1 MHELCRA
8 KSNELIFLQFIQ
20 SLDTCI
26 ILNIYSR
33 KNISLPLHNERFS
46 ELNEIL
52 LLISSGYFI
61 IDRMQVTLVILLICM
76 LLNTTVFY
84 TQSEGS
90 SNEIDTKESYQFNFV
105 AAGDFGCGNESIR
118 TVNGM
123 VNKNPE
129 LVLALGDLSYQR
141 SPNCWLNIISP
152 IDSSKK
158 VKISFG
164 NHDMS
169 NELFKYNT
177 YLKHFNLTKP
187 YYSFNYQNV
196 HFLAMA
202 TAKNKLI
209 PYDGTSQ
216 QYQFVKDDLK
226 LARDNKS
233 IDWIIVY
240 SFKPFYSSNT
250 THPGQDELRN
260 FYHPLFD
267 KYGVDI
273 VLQAHN
279 HNYQRTYPITFN
291 ETSPSSP
298 IVLDKD
304 KQNLYNNPKGPIF
317 VTVGTAG
324 AQLYNFTSQ
333 RPFII
338 SQFANN
344 GFLNVDIEKSKE
356 EFNLT
361 GTFYKND
368 NLEKQ
373 DYLTITK

>member
-1 MHELCRA
+1 
-8 KSNELIFLQFIQ
+8 
-20 SLDTCI
+20 
-26 ILNIYSR
+26 
-33 KNISLPLHNERFS
+33 
-46 ELNEIL
+46 
-52 LLISSGYFI
+52 
-61 IDRMQVTLVILLICM
+61 MQVALVIVLMCM
-76 LLNTTVFY
+76 LLTTILFY
-84 TQSEGS
+84 TQSEGRN
-90 SNEIDTKESYQFNFV
+90 NEHDTKESHQFNFV
-105 AAGDFGCGNESIR
+105 AAGDFGCSEEAIR

-123 VNKNPE
+123 VMKNPE
-129 LVLALGDLSYQR
+129 LVIALGDLSYQR
-141 SPNCWLNIISP
+141 SPNCWLNIINP
-152 IDSSKK
+152 IDSSGK

-164 NHDMS
+164 YHDMS
-169 NELFKYNT
+169 TELFKYNT
-177 YLKHFNLTKP
+177 YLKHFNLTNP

-202 TAKNKLI
+202 TAKNNLI
-209 PYDGTSQ
+209 PYDETSQ
-216 QYQFVKDDLK
+216 QYQFVKNDLK
-226 LARDNKS
+226 MARDNKS

-240 SFKPFYSSNT
+240 SFRSFYSSNT
-250 THPGQDELRN
+250 THHGQDELRN

-298 IVLDKD
+298 IVLDKG

-324 AQLYNFTSQ
+324 APLYNFSSQ
-333 RPFII
+333 KPFII
-338 SQFANN
+338 SQFAHN
-344 GFLNVDIEKSKE
+344 GFLNVVIEKSKK

-361 GTFYKND
+361 GMFYKNN

-373 DYLTITK
+373 DYFTIMK

>member
-1 MHELCRA
+1 L
-8 KSNELIFLQFIQ
+8 
-20 SLDTCI
+20 
-26 ILNIYSR
+26 
-33 KNISLPLHNERFS
+33 KNIRFS
-46 ELNEIL
+46 KPNQIL
-52 LLISSGYFI
+52 LLISSGYLI
-61 IDRMQVTLVILLICM
+61 IGGRQVALLILLACL
-76 LLNTTVFY
+76 LLNTMLSH

-90 SNEIDTKESYQFNFV
+90 NELDTSEEQQFNFV
-105 AAGDFGCGNESIR
+105 ASGDFGCSDESKR
-118 TVNGM
+118 TVQGM
-123 VNKNPE
+123 VEKDPE
-129 LVLALGDLSYQR
+129 FVLALGDLSYQR
-141 SPNCWLNIISP
+141 SPNCWLNIIGP
-152 IDSSKK
+152 IDNGGK

-209 PYDGTSQ
+209 PYDRTSQ
-216 QYQFVKDDLK
+216 QYQFVKNDLK

-233 IDWIIVY
+233 INWIIVY

-250 THPGQDELRN
+250 THPGEDELRN

-291 ETSPSSP
+291 ETNPSSP
-298 IVLDKD
+298 IVLNKD
-304 KQNLYNNPKGPIF
+304 KQNLYNDPKGPIF

-324 AQLYNFTSQ
+324 APLYNFTSQ
-333 RPFII
+333 RPFIK

-344 GFLNVDIEKSKE
+344 GFLNVDIEKSKK

-368 NLEKQ
+368 NHEKQ
-373 DYLTITK
+373 DYFTITK

>member
-1 MHELCRA
+1 L
-8 KSNELIFLQFIQ
+8 
-20 SLDTCI
+20 
-26 ILNIYSR
+26 
-33 KNISLPLHNERFS
+33 KNIRFS
-46 ELNEIL
+46 KPNQIL
-52 LLISSGYFI
+52 LLISSGYLI
-61 IDRMQVTLVILLICM
+61 IGGRQVALLILLACL
-76 LLNTTVFY
+76 LLNTMLSH

-90 SNEIDTKESYQFNFV
+90 NELDTSEEQQFNFV
-105 AAGDFGCGNESIR
+105 ASGDFGCSDESKR
-118 TVNGM
+118 TVQGM
-123 VNKNPE
+123 VEKDPE
-129 LVLALGDLSYQR
+129 FVLALGDLSYQR
-141 SPNCWLNIISP
+141 SPNCWLNIIGP
-152 IDSSKK
+152 IDNGGK

-209 PYDGTSQ
+209 PYDRTSQ
-216 QYQFVKDDLK
+216 QYQFVKNDLK

-233 IDWIIVY
+233 INWIIVY

-250 THPGQDELRN
+250 THPGEDELRN

-324 AQLYNFTSQ
+324 APLYNFTSQ

-344 GFLNVDIEKSKE
+344 GFLNVEIEKSKK

-373 DYLTITK
+373 DYFTITK

>member
-1 MHELCRA
+1 M
-8 KSNELIFLQFIQ
+8 Q
-20 SLDTCI
+20 
-26 ILNIYSR
+26 
-33 KNISLPLHNERFS
+33 ISLV
-46 ELNEIL
+46 L
-52 LLISSGYFI
+52 LL
-61 IDRMQVTLVILLICM
+61 VCM
-76 LLNTTVFY
+76 LFSTVLLY
-84 TQSEGS
+84 TQSEGI
-90 SNEIDTKESYQFNFV
+90 NEGDSRGSQNFSFV
-105 AAGDFGCGNESIR
+105 AAGDFGCTDETIR
-118 TVNGM
+118 TVQGM
-123 VNKNPE
+123 VKKNPE
-129 LVLALGDLSYQR
+129 LVLALGDLSYER
-141 SPNCWLNIISP
+141 SPNCWLNVISP
-152 IDSSKK
+152 LDVNGK

-164 NHDMS
+164 DHDMS

-177 YLKHFNLTKP
+177 YLKHFNLTLP

-202 TAKNKLI
+202 TAKNKII
-209 PYDGTSQ
+209 PYDRTSQ
-216 QYQFVKDDLK
+216 QYQFVKNDLK

-250 THPGQDELRN
+250 THPGGEELRN

-279 HNYQRTYPITFN
+279 HNYQRTHPITFN

-298 IVLDKD
+298 IVFDKD
-304 KQNLYNNPKGPIF
+304 KQNSYNNPKGPIF

-324 AQLYNFTSQ
+324 APLYNFTSQ
-333 RPFII
+333 RPYII

-344 GFLNVDIEKSKE
+344 GFLNVDIEKSKK

-373 DYLTITK
+373 DYFTITK